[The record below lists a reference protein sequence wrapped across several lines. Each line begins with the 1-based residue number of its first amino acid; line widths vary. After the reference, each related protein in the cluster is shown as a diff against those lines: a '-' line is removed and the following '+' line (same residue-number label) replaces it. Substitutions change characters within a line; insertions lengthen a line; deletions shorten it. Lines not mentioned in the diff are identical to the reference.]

1 VGSQR
6 QKHFADRMTIL
17 NDARRLAEQ
26 LGMTSAAAAK
36 TGLKVNQD
44 GQRRS
49 ALDLMAMPEV
59 GLECV
64 CEIWPEIAALPDFA
78 KEGLFADS
86 LYAGYSARQSADI
99 VALRKEDQVSLPHDT
114 DYMGLPSLSIEIRQK
129 LMRVKPGTLG
139 QASRIEGMTP
149 AALACLLG
157 HIKRQNQ
164 RKSA

>member
-1 VGSQR
+1 
-6 QKHFADRMTIL
+6 
-17 NDARRLAEQ
+17 
-26 LGMTSAAAAK
+26 
-36 TGLKVNQD
+36 
-44 GQRRS
+44 
-49 ALDLMAMPEV
+49 MAMPEV
-59 GLECV
+59 GLERV
-64 CEIWPEIAALPDFA
+64 CEIWPEIAALPEFA

-99 VALRKEDQVSLPHDT
+99 VALRKEDQVSLPHDI

-164 RKSA
+164 RRSA

>member
-1 VGSQR
+1 
-6 QKHFADRMTIL
+6 
-17 NDARRLAEQ
+17 
-26 LGMTSAAAAK
+26 MTSAAAAK
-36 TGLKVNQD
+36 LGLKVNQD

-59 GLECV
+59 GLERV

-99 VALRKEDQVSLPHDT
+99 VALRKEDQVSLPHDI

-129 LMRVKPGTLG
+129 LMRVKPSTLG